1 MENILER
8 KTTDIANKSEHGKD
22 NMDDKQ
28 NGSDKQ
34 KSASIKSINPA
45 TNELVKSFEEM
56 TEQAIESAISGA
68 DKAYQDWKKTS
79 YEQRASLLHKVAS
92 LMRKEKNTLAKL
104 ITLEMGKLFKES
116 EAEIDLSVNIID
128 YYADNGAKFLA
139 DQTLKT
145 EFGEAIIR
153 HSPIGVLLGVQPW
166 NFPFYQVARFAA
178 PNIMIGNV
186 VLVKHA
192 SNVPQ
197 CGIAM
202 EKLFKE
208 AGAPDGIYTNLL
220 IPGSKAHVLLED
232 RRIKGAS
239 LTGSETA
246 GASLAEA
253 AGKNL
258 KKSVLELGGSDAFIV
273 LEDADMDK
281 TVEWA
286 VVGRMSNT
294 GQSCVAAKRF
304 IVVEAVADEF
314 LKKFK
319 EKLRALK
326 VGDPMD
332 KDTQLGPL
340 SSEEAA
346 VHLDDQVK
354 RSVAAG
360 AKILLG
366 GKRIDRIGAYMEATI
381 LTDIKPG
388 VPAYYEELFG
398 PVASFYRVKDEAA
411 AIELANDSPF
421 GLGGSVFTNDIK
433 RGKHVADQIDTG
445 MVFINHPTGTQED
458 LPFGG
463 TKRSGYG
470 RELSELGIQE
480 FVNKKLIR
488 VSGLSDPF

>member
-1 MENILER
+1 MENILEK
-8 KTTDIANKSEHGKD
+8 KTTGSANKSEHGKD
-22 NMDDKQ
+22 SADDKQ

-34 KSASIKSINPA
+34 KSASIKTVNPA

-68 DKAYQDWKKTS
+68 EKAYQDWKKTS
-79 YEQRASLLHKVAS
+79 YEQRADLLHKVAS
-92 LMRKEKNTLAKL
+92 LMRQEKDTLAKL
-104 ITLEMGKLFKES
+104 ITLEMGKLLKES
-116 EAEIDLSVNIID
+116 EGEIDLSADILD

-145 EFGEAIIR
+145 EFGEAVVR
-153 HSPIGVLLGVQPW
+153 NSPIGVLLGIEPW

-197 CGIAM
+197 CGIAI

-208 AGAPDGIYTNLL
+208 AGAPDGIYSNLL
-220 IPGSKAHVLLED
+220 IPGSKISILLADE
-232 RRIKGAS
+232 RIKGAS

-246 GASLAEA
+246 GADLAEA

-286 VVGRMSNT
+286 VVGRMNNT
-294 GQSCVAAKRF
+294 GQCCVASKRF

-319 EKLRALK
+319 EKLSALK

-332 KDTQLGPL
+332 NDTQLGPL

-346 VHLDDQVK
+346 VHLEDQVK

-366 GKRIDRIGAYMEATI
+366 GKRIDRKGAYMEATI
-381 LTDIKPG
+381 LTDIVPG
-388 VPAYYEELFG
+388 VPAYYEEVFG

-411 AIELANDSPF
+411 AIKLANDSPY
-421 GLGGSVFTNDIK
+421 GLGGSIFTNDIE
-433 RGKHVADQIDTG
+433 RGKKVADQIDTG
-445 MVFINHPTGTQED
+445 MVFINHPTWTKED

-480 FVNKKLIR
+480 FINKKLIR

>member
-92 LMRKEKNTLAKL
+92 LMRKEKNMLAKL

-319 EKLRALK
+319 EKLSALK

>member
-22 NMDDKQ
+22 SMDDKQ

-92 LMRKEKNTLAKL
+92 LMRKEKNKLAKL

-319 EKLRALK
+319 EKLSALK

>member
-1 MENILER
+1 MENILEK
-8 KTTDIANKSEHGKD
+8 KTTGSANKSEHGKD
-22 NMDDKQ
+22 SADDKQ

-34 KSASIKSINPA
+34 KSASIKTVNPA

-68 DKAYQDWKKTS
+68 EKAYQDWKKTS
-79 YEQRASLLHKVAS
+79 YEQRADLLHKVAS
-92 LMRKEKNTLAKL
+92 LMRQEKDTLAKL
-104 ITLEMGKLFKES
+104 ITLEMGKLLKES
-116 EAEIDLSVNIID
+116 EGEIDLSADILD

-145 EFGEAIIR
+145 EFGEAVVR
-153 HSPIGVLLGVQPW
+153 NSPIGVLLGIEPW

-197 CGIAM
+197 CGIAI

-208 AGAPDGIYTNLL
+208 AGAPDGIYSNLL
-220 IPGSKAHVLLED
+220 IPGSKISILLADE
-232 RRIKGAS
+232 RIKGAS

-246 GASLAEA
+246 GADLAEA

-286 VVGRMSNT
+286 VVGRMNNT
-294 GQSCVAAKRF
+294 GQCCVASKRF

-319 EKLRALK
+319 EKLSALK

-332 KDTQLGPL
+332 NDTQLGPL

-346 VHLDDQVK
+346 VHLEDQVK

-366 GKRIDRIGAYMEATI
+366 GKRIDRKGAYMEATI
-381 LTDIKPG
+381 LTDIVPG
-388 VPAYYEELFG
+388 VPAYYEEVFG

-411 AIELANDSPF
+411 AIKLANDSPY
-421 GLGGSVFTNDIK
+421 GLGGSIFTNDIE
-433 RGKHVADQIDTG
+433 RGKKVADQIDTEWYLS
-445 MVFINHPTGTQED
+445 II
-458 LPFGG
+458 LPGQKK
-463 TKRSGYG
+463 TCHLA
-470 RELSELGIQE
+470 ELSVQVMDGNCLNWEYRNL
-480 FVNKKLIR
+480 
-488 VSGLSDPF
+488 

>member
-22 NMDDKQ
+22 SMDDKQ

-139 DQTLKT
+139 DQTLKP

-319 EKLRALK
+319 EKLSALK

>member
-1 MENILER
+1 
-8 KTTDIANKSEHGKD
+8 
-22 NMDDKQ
+22 MDDKQ

-92 LMRKEKNTLAKL
+92 LMRKEKNMLAKL

-319 EKLRALK
+319 EKLSALK

>member
-1 MENILER
+1 MENILEK
-8 KTTDIANKSEHGKD
+8 KTTGSANKSEHGKD
-22 NMDDKQ
+22 SADDKQ

-34 KSASIKSINPA
+34 KSASIKTVNPA

-68 DKAYQDWKKTS
+68 EKAYQDWKKTS
-79 YEQRASLLHKVAS
+79 YEQRADLLHKVAS
-92 LMRKEKNTLAKL
+92 LMRQEKDTLAKL
-104 ITLEMGKLFKES
+104 ITLEMGKLLKES
-116 EAEIDLSVNIID
+116 EGEIDLSADILD

-145 EFGEAIIR
+145 EFGEAVVR
-153 HSPIGVLLGVQPW
+153 NSPIGVLLGIEPW

-208 AGAPDGIYTNLL
+208 AGAPDGIYSNLL
-220 IPGSKAHVLLED
+220 IPGSKISILLADE
-232 RRIKGAS
+232 RIKGAS

-246 GASLAEA
+246 GADLAEA

-286 VVGRMSNT
+286 VVGRMNNT
-294 GQSCVAAKRF
+294 GQCCVASKRF

-319 EKLRALK
+319 EKLSALK

-332 KDTQLGPL
+332 NDTQLGPL

-346 VHLDDQVK
+346 VHLEDQVK

-366 GKRIDRIGAYMEATI
+366 GKRIDRKGAYMEATI
-381 LTDIKPG
+381 LTDIVPG
-388 VPAYYEELFG
+388 VPAYYEEVFG

-411 AIELANDSPF
+411 AIKLANDSPY
-421 GLGGSVFTNDIK
+421 GLGGSIFTNDIE
-433 RGKHVADQIDTG
+433 RGKKVADQIDTG
-445 MVFINHPTGTQED
+445 MVFINHPTWTKED

-480 FVNKKLIR
+480 FINKKLIR

>member
-22 NMDDKQ
+22 SMDDKQ

-319 EKLRALK
+319 EKLSALK

-381 LTDIKPG
+381 LIDIKPG